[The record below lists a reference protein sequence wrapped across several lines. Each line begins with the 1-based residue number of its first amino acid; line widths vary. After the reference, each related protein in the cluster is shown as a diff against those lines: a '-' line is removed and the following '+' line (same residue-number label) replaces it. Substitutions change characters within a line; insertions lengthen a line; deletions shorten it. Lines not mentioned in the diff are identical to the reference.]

1 MNENDPD
8 PHWISQSPGHAS
20 PSAEDFEKGHCY
32 CIVDVPL
39 KIHSYQLIIN
49 KGFSIA
55 TFDNQD
61 TQETV
66 IFPGPSYPFI
76 ILHPI
81 RVGGWEPL
89 HSLQI
94 QFKSKRFG
102 WYLKAIN
109 HGFRDC
115 DWNPGW
121 KKHVFFDTSI
131 PAHTFPSGPKRATW
145 MVKI

>member
-1 MNENDPD
+1 MKTIPILTGFPRRQAMLLQALNILKKVIAIALMSHENST
-8 PHWISQSPGHAS
+8 HTNYI
-20 PSAEDFEKGHCY
+20 
-32 CIVDVPL
+32 
-39 KIHSYQLIIN
+39 IIN

-81 RVGGWEPL
+81 RVGGGNLYIPCK
-89 HSLQI
+89 ST
-94 QFKSKRFG
+94 FKSKRFG

-109 HGFRDC
+109 HGFR
-115 DWNPGW
+115 
-121 KKHVFFDTSI
+121 
-131 PAHTFPSGPKRATW
+131 
-145 MVKI
+145 M